1 MLHSGGS
8 TPLVGCEWPGIYSVY
23 KGEIAFGDSMS
34 LMVSDTE
41 WWACSG
47 KGPLRSC
54 LQFIKNSPSHGT
66 LPIRPVL
73 FPPLLLLS
81 PLFDGTKDRDY
92 SKLSPLEEVAF
103 KELCTATDLA
113 LGATKVMVQAIDK
126 AMTNLVVLSSCAGP

>member
-1 MLHSGGS
+1 
-8 TPLVGCEWPGIYSVY
+8 
-23 KGEIAFGDSMS
+23 MS

-66 LPIRPVL
+66 LPYSARVISSTSAALTSV
-73 FPPLLLLS
+73 
-81 PLFDGTKDRDY
+81 DGTKDRDY